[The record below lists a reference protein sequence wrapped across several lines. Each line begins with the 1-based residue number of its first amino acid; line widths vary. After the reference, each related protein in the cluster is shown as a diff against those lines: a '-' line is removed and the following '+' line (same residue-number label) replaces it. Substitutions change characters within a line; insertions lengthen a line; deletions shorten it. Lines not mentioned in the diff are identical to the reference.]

1 MLYCLNLK
9 YGGLYVLRLNKGG
22 VRDLEFVKIWNCMEV
37 KFMYRYGLYIQIGLC
52 VLINDINN
60 IIYLYLYIYVYY
72 WVGSVLVD

>member
-37 KFMYRYGLYIQIGLC
+37 KFMYSYGLY

-60 IIYLYLYIYVYY
+60 IIYLYLYICVYY